1 MYITLSSS
9 HTIMFD
15 CAAICNAIMRAHRRM
30 LEEARKKAADERTAV
45 NIIRVLKAIDSDDY
59 HTFEYYQW
67 YREKMDA
74 CVDNNPQHRFFSI
87 GALQKFL
94 VKLLQGAE
102 RARIKA
108 LSGRRAQGSQRLPQ
122 SDLKSIALHA
132 SMPVPPTMNWKGG
145 QLYAQWIGV

>member
-1 MYITLSSS
+1 MLFAGTSSLTIT
-9 HTIMFD
+9 FD
-15 CAAICNAIMRAHRRM
+15 CSKIYEALMKACRPQ
-30 LEEARKKAADERTAV
+30 LEEAYRNARDESTAS
-45 NIIRVLKAIDSDDY
+45 IIERMLNAIDNNNY
-59 HTFEYYQW
+59 NAYEFYEWCLKNQNV
-67 YREKMDA
+67 
-74 CVDNNPQHRFFSI
+74 CVDNNPQFGFLST
-87 GALQKFL
+87 GTLQKL
-94 VKLLQGAE
+94 RVKLLQSAE